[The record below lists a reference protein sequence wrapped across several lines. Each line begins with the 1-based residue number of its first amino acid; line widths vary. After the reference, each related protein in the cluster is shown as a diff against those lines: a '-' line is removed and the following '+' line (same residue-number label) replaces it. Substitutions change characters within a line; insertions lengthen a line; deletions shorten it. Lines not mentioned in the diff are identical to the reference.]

1 MSQAEKTAEIKN
13 KRLSKPQ
20 HVKQLINDQ
29 INEIR
34 KDETLT
40 SQEKAKTI
48 GYLSNI
54 LLKSLEMGD
63 IAEKTEYIYKR
74 LKEEEERNKGK
85 RRR

>member
-1 MSQAEKTAEIKN
+1 MSQAEKTAKITN

-34 KDETLT
+34 KDETLS

-74 LKEEEERNKGK
+74 LKEEEERNRGK
-85 RRR
+85 RKR